1 MNSEMWNK
9 PRDPARISRVL
20 GKLALLW
27 ESEPDLRLGQIIVNL
42 TGRADPFN
50 VEDDRVEAALDEALE
65 RKTKP

>member
-1 MNSEMWNK
+1 MNSKMWNK
-9 PRDPARISRVL
+9 PRDPERIPRVL